1 MAYAKSR
8 FSHDTG
14 QITDDGLSLPL
25 TNEMDSDIVGETVVV
40 TTSPEE
46 EDVVVTTSPEEE
58 DVNASG
64 DSDLEELNEVDKESL
79 MDKAAGGQ
87 SETVDAP
94 DVESQAYTR

>member
-14 QITDDGLSLPL
+14 QITDDGLSLPP

-46 EDVVVTTSPEEE
+46 ED
-58 DVNASG
+58 DNASG
-64 DSDLEELNEVDKESL
+64 DSDLEELNETDKESL
-79 MDKAAGGQ
+79 MDKAIGGQ